1 MLLSFG
7 WDGFGTYMM
16 ATWFAFTQ
24 VELALVR
31 VVTSLIDLGWSLF
44 VVTVRC
50 GLVWSLG
57 PFHVSGFVSRV
68 FSMYLV

>member
-7 WDGFGTYMM
+7 RDGFGTYMM
-16 ATWFAFTQ
+16 ATWFAFSQ
-24 VELALVR
+24 VELALVH

-44 VVTVRC
+44 VVVWC